1 MWEFDPYFDEVMTII
16 KQDAAGKEQ
25 YRYDVQVL
33 ERGDTWVCVRAP
45 FNRERAQVDTVTL
58 LRGDIFTEWFFNDRW
73 YNIFRIEDR
82 DTQQLKAWYCN
93 LTRPAEISEEV
104 VMAQDLALDV
114 LVFPDGGT
122 KLLDED
128 EYAALKLS
136 AAEDAA
142 VQAALRELFALI
154 DSHQPPFEALR

>member
-1 MWEFDPYFDEVMTII
+1 MFEYDPYFDDVMTII
-16 KQDAAGKEQ
+16 KQDAAGTEQ
-25 YRYDVQVL
+25 YRYEARVV

-45 FNRERAQVDTVTL
+45 FNRDRAQVDTVTL

-73 YNIFRIEDR
+73 YNIFRIEDHQ
-82 DTQQLKAWYCN
+82 TQQLKAWYCN

-114 LVFPDGGT
+114 LVLPDGSA

-136 AAEDAA
+136 APEDAA
-142 VQAALRELFALI
+142 VQAALAELRMLI